1 MGMINTVMRILLAT
15 LRAPQEPSGTKSP
28 LLETV
33 DDAQKNQQ
41 NAPSPPDP
49 TDPKDGWWE
58 PLTKWWES
66 TEEWWTGGI
75 LAPTAGILL
84 LIAIGVLI
92 LLATRALRL
101 LVIRPL
107 IQRTKNKWDD
117 IFVDQAFFR
126 WISYLPPTLICSA
139 IVEQMPGLDPKDDG
153 AARLDLWIHQI
164 LTAATTF
171 TGMLALGAMV
181 DAGHEIWRRRSRSRN
196 HSIKGYVSLIKLFIY
211 ILGTVA
217 AVSFFFGRDPS
228 HLLTG
233 LGAMTAVLLLV
244 FKDTILSLVASVT
257 ISQNDM
263 IRLGDWVEMP
273 GAADGD
279 VVDIAL
285 HTVKIQNFDRT
296 ISTIPTM
303 HFVDKP
309 FKNWRNMSEGP
320 GRRIKRSVFLDSAS
334 VRFLTNEEVERMGR
348 IGLLQGYIEGKQR
361 ELTESNQGAD
371 AATAPLDVRR
381 LTNIGT
387 FRAYVLAWLKQ
398 HPHIHQGLTL
408 LVRQLPPGP
417 QGLPLE
423 IYAFT
428 KTTAWGAYEDVQGD
442 LFDFLL
448 AAIHDFDLRL
458 FQGPT
463 GDDLRSIA
471 GKSGDGA

>member
-1 MGMINTVMRILLAT
+1 MINSVMRSL
-15 LRAPQEPSGTKSP
+15 PQEAPGSKDLLKKALEQAADNQSGNLRWLDGDVP
-28 LLETV
+28 LWVEQIL
-33 DDAQKNQQ
+33 
-41 NAPSPPDP
+41 
-49 TDPKDGWWE
+49 
-58 PLTKWWES
+58 
-66 TEEWWTGGI
+66 GI
-75 LAPTAGILL
+75 ASLLGIG
-84 LIAIGVLI
+84 ILI
-92 LLATRALRL
+92 LLATRMLRL

-107 IQRTKNKWDD
+107 IKKTSNKWDD
-117 IFVDQAFFR
+117 VFVDQAFFQ
-126 WISYLPPTLICSA
+126 WISYMPPTLICSA
-139 IVEQMPGLDPKDDG
+139 IVELMPGLHPSLDSAKPI
-153 AARLDLWIHQI
+153 DLWVHQV
-164 LTAATTF
+164 LTAITTL
-171 TGMLALGAMV
+171 TGMLAIGALV
-181 DAGHEIWRRRSRSRN
+181 DACHELWRLNSKNRGR
-196 HSIKGYVSLIKLFIY
+196 SIKGYISLIKIFVYVI
-211 ILGTVA
+211 GTVA
-217 AVSFFFGRDPS
+217 AVALLFGRDPS
-228 HLLTG
+228 GVLIG
-233 LGAMTAVLLLV
+233 LGTFTAVLLLV
-244 FKDTILSLVASVT
+244 FKDTILSVVASIT
-257 ISQNDM
+257 LSQNDM

-303 HFVDKP
+303 QFVDKP
-309 FKNWRNMSEGP
+309 FKNWRNMSDGP
-320 GRRIKRSVFLDSAS
+320 GRRIKRSLFLDSAS
-334 VRFLTNEEVERMGR
+334 VRFLTDEEVERMGR
-348 IGLLQGYIEGKQR
+348 IGLLQSYIEGKQR

-471 GKSGDGA
+471 GRGGDGA

>member
-1 MGMINTVMRILLAT
+1 MINSVIRT
-15 LRAPQEPSGTKSP
+15 LPQEAPGSKDLLKKALEQAADNQSGDLRWLDGDVP
-28 LLETV
+28 LWVEQIL
-33 DDAQKNQQ
+33 
-41 NAPSPPDP
+41 
-49 TDPKDGWWE
+49 
-58 PLTKWWES
+58 
-66 TEEWWTGGI
+66 GI
-75 LAPTAGILL
+75 ASLLGIG
-84 LIAIGVLI
+84 ILI
-92 LLATRALRL
+92 LLATRMLRL

-107 IQRTKNKWDD
+107 IKRTSNKWDD
-117 IFVDQAFFR
+117 VFVDQAFFQ
-126 WISYLPPTLICSA
+126 WISYMPPTLICSA
-139 IVEQMPGLDPKDDG
+139 IVELMPGLHPSLDSAKPI
-153 AARLDLWIHQI
+153 DLWVHQV
-164 LTAATTF
+164 LTAITTL
-171 TGMLALGAMV
+171 TGMLAIGALV
-181 DAGHEIWRRRSRSRN
+181 DACHELWRLNSKNRGR
-196 HSIKGYVSLIKLFIY
+196 SIKGYISLIKIFVYVI
-211 ILGTVA
+211 GTVA
-217 AVSFFFGRDPS
+217 AVALLFGRDPS
-228 HLLTG
+228 GVLIG
-233 LGAMTAVLLLV
+233 LGTFTAVLLLV
-244 FKDTILSLVASVT
+244 FKDTILSVVASIT
-257 ISQNDM
+257 LSQNDM

-303 HFVDKP
+303 QFVDKP
-309 FKNWRNMSEGP
+309 FKNWRNMSDGP
-320 GRRIKRSVFLDSAS
+320 GRRIKRSLFLDSAS
-334 VRFLTNEEVERMGR
+334 VRFLTDEEVERMGR
-348 IGLLQGYIEGKQR
+348 IGLLQSYIEGKQR

-471 GKSGDGA
+471 GKGGDGA

>member
-1 MGMINTVMRILLAT
+1 MRML
-15 LRAPQEPSGTKSP
+15 PQEAPGSKDLLKKALEQAADNQSGNLRWLDGDVP
-28 LLETV
+28 LWVEQIL
-33 DDAQKNQQ
+33 
-41 NAPSPPDP
+41 
-49 TDPKDGWWE
+49 
-58 PLTKWWES
+58 
-66 TEEWWTGGI
+66 GI
-75 LAPTAGILL
+75 ASLLGIG
-84 LIAIGVLI
+84 ILI
-92 LLATRALRL
+92 LLATRMLRL

-107 IQRTKNKWDD
+107 IKRTSNKWDD
-117 IFVDQAFFR
+117 VFVDQAFFQ
-126 WISYLPPTLICSA
+126 WISYMPPTLICSA
-139 IVEQMPGLDPKDDG
+139 IVELMPGLHPSLDSAKPI
-153 AARLDLWIHQI
+153 DLWVHQV
-164 LTAATTF
+164 LTAITTL
-171 TGMLALGAMV
+171 TGMLAIGALV
-181 DAGHEIWRRRSRSRN
+181 DACHELWRLNSKNRGR
-196 HSIKGYVSLIKLFIY
+196 SIKGYISLIKIFVYVI
-211 ILGTVA
+211 GTVA
-217 AVSFFFGRDPS
+217 AVALLFGRDPS
-228 HLLTG
+228 GVLIG
-233 LGAMTAVLLLV
+233 LGTFTAVLLLV
-244 FKDTILSLVASVT
+244 FKDTILSVVASIT
-257 ISQNDM
+257 LSQNDM

-303 HFVDKP
+303 QFVDKP
-309 FKNWRNMSEGP
+309 FKNWRNMSDGP
-320 GRRIKRSVFLDSAS
+320 GRRIKRSLFLDSAS
-334 VRFLTNEEVERMGR
+334 VRFLTDEEVERIGR
-348 IGLLQGYIEGKQR
+348 IGLLQSYIEGKQR

-471 GKSGDGA
+471 GRGGDGA

>member
-1 MGMINTVMRILLAT
+1 MRSL
-15 LRAPQEPSGTKSP
+15 PQEAPGSKDLLKKALEQAADNQSGNLRWLDGDVP
-28 LLETV
+28 LWVEQIL
-33 DDAQKNQQ
+33 
-41 NAPSPPDP
+41 
-49 TDPKDGWWE
+49 
-58 PLTKWWES
+58 
-66 TEEWWTGGI
+66 GI
-75 LAPTAGILL
+75 ASLLGIG
-84 LIAIGVLI
+84 ILI
-92 LLATRALRL
+92 LLATRMLRL

-107 IQRTKNKWDD
+107 IKKTSNKWDD
-117 IFVDQAFFR
+117 VFVDQAFFQ
-126 WISYLPPTLICSA
+126 WISYMPPTLICSA
-139 IVEQMPGLDPKDDG
+139 IVELMPGLHPSLDSAKPI
-153 AARLDLWIHQI
+153 DLWVHQV
-164 LTAATTF
+164 LTAITTL
-171 TGMLALGAMV
+171 TGMLAIGALV
-181 DAGHEIWRRRSRSRN
+181 DACHELWRLNSKNRGR
-196 HSIKGYVSLIKLFIY
+196 SIKGYISLIKIFVYVI
-211 ILGTVA
+211 GTVA
-217 AVSFFFGRDPS
+217 AVALLFGRDPS
-228 HLLTG
+228 GVLIG
-233 LGAMTAVLLLV
+233 LGTFTAVLLLV
-244 FKDTILSLVASVT
+244 FKDTILSVVASIT
-257 ISQNDM
+257 LSQNDM

-303 HFVDKP
+303 QFVDKP
-309 FKNWRNMSEGP
+309 FKNWRNMSDGP
-320 GRRIKRSVFLDSAS
+320 GRRIKRSLFLDSAS
-334 VRFLTNEEVERMGR
+334 VRFLTDEEVERMGR
-348 IGLLQGYIEGKQR
+348 IGLLQSYIEGKQR

-471 GKSGDGA
+471 GRGGDGA

>member
-1 MGMINTVMRILLAT
+1 MINSVMRT
-15 LRAPQEPSGTKSP
+15 LPQEAPGSKDLLKKALDQAAGNQSGNLRWLDGDVP
-28 LLETV
+28 LWVEQIL
-33 DDAQKNQQ
+33 
-41 NAPSPPDP
+41 
-49 TDPKDGWWE
+49 
-58 PLTKWWES
+58 
-66 TEEWWTGGI
+66 GI
-75 LAPTAGILL
+75 ASLLGIG
-84 LIAIGVLI
+84 ILI
-92 LLATRALRL
+92 LLATRTLRL

-107 IQRTKNKWDD
+107 IKRTSNKWDD
-117 IFVDQAFFR
+117 VFVDQAFFQ
-126 WISYLPPTLICSA
+126 WISYMPPTLICSA
-139 IVEQMPGLDPKDDG
+139 IVELMPGLHPSLDSAKPI
-153 AARLDLWIHQI
+153 DLWVHQV
-164 LTAATTF
+164 LTAITTL
-171 TGMLALGAMV
+171 TGMLAIGALV
-181 DAGHEIWRRRSRSRN
+181 DACHELWRLNSKNRGR
-196 HSIKGYVSLIKLFIY
+196 SIKGYISLIKIFVYVI
-211 ILGTVA
+211 GTVA
-217 AVSFFFGRDPS
+217 AVALLFGRDPS
-228 HLLTG
+228 GVLIG
-233 LGAMTAVLLLV
+233 LGTFTAVLLLV
-244 FKDTILSLVASVT
+244 FKDTILSVVASIT
-257 ISQNDM
+257 LSQNDM

-303 HFVDKP
+303 QFVDKP
-309 FKNWRNMSEGP
+309 FKNWRNMSDGP
-320 GRRIKRSVFLDSAS
+320 GRRIKRSLFLDSAS
-334 VRFLTNEEVERMGR
+334 VRFLTDEEVERMGR
-348 IGLLQGYIEGKQR
+348 IGLLQSYIEGKQR

-428 KTTAWGAYEDVQGD
+428 KTTAWGAYEDIQGD

-471 GKSGDGA
+471 GRGGDGA

>member
-1 MGMINTVMRILLAT
+1 MINSVMRSL
-15 LRAPQEPSGTKSP
+15 PQEAPGSKDLLKKALEQAADNQSGNLRWLDGDVP
-28 LLETV
+28 LWVEQIL
-33 DDAQKNQQ
+33 
-41 NAPSPPDP
+41 
-49 TDPKDGWWE
+49 
-58 PLTKWWES
+58 
-66 TEEWWTGGI
+66 GI
-75 LAPTAGILL
+75 ASLLGIG
-84 LIAIGVLI
+84 ILI
-92 LLATRALRL
+92 LLATRMLRL

-107 IQRTKNKWDD
+107 IKKTSNKWDD
-117 IFVDQAFFR
+117 VFVDQAFFQ
-126 WISYLPPTLICSA
+126 WISYMPPTLICSA
-139 IVEQMPGLDPKDDG
+139 IVELMPGLHPSLDSAKPI
-153 AARLDLWIHQI
+153 DLWVHQV
-164 LTAATTF
+164 LTAITTL
-171 TGMLALGAMV
+171 TGMLAIGALV
-181 DAGHEIWRRRSRSRN
+181 DACHELWRLNSKNRGR
-196 HSIKGYVSLIKLFIY
+196 SIKGYISLIKIFVYVI
-211 ILGTVA
+211 GTVA
-217 AVSFFFGRDPS
+217 AVALLFGRDPS
-228 HLLTG
+228 GVLIG
-233 LGAMTAVLLLV
+233 LGTFTAVLLLV
-244 FKDTILSLVASVT
+244 FKDTILSVVASIT
-257 ISQNDM
+257 LSQNDM

-303 HFVDKP
+303 QFVDKP
-309 FKNWRNMSEGP
+309 FKNWRNMSDGP
-320 GRRIKRSVFLDSAS
+320 GRRIKRSLFLDSAS
-334 VRFLTNEEVERMGR
+334 VRFLTDEEVERMGR

-471 GKSGDGA
+471 GRGGDGA

>member
-1 MGMINTVMRILLAT
+1 MINSVMRT
-15 LRAPQEPSGTKSP
+15 LPQEAPGSKDLLKKALEQAADNQSGNLRWLDGDVP
-28 LLETV
+28 LWVEQIL
-33 DDAQKNQQ
+33 
-41 NAPSPPDP
+41 
-49 TDPKDGWWE
+49 
-58 PLTKWWES
+58 
-66 TEEWWTGGI
+66 GI
-75 LAPTAGILL
+75 ASLLGIG
-84 LIAIGVLI
+84 ILI
-92 LLATRALRL
+92 LLATRMLRL

-107 IQRTKNKWDD
+107 IKRTSNKWDD
-117 IFVDQAFFR
+117 VFVDQAFFQ
-126 WISYLPPTLICSA
+126 WISYMPPTLICSA
-139 IVEQMPGLDPKDDG
+139 IVELMPGLHPSLDSAKPI
-153 AARLDLWIHQI
+153 DLWVHQV
-164 LTAATTF
+164 LTAITTL
-171 TGMLALGAMV
+171 TGMLAIGALV
-181 DAGHEIWRRRSRSRN
+181 DACHELWRLNSKNRGR
-196 HSIKGYVSLIKLFIY
+196 SIKGYISLIKIFVYVI
-211 ILGTVA
+211 GTVA
-217 AVSFFFGRDPS
+217 AVALLFGRDPS
-228 HLLTG
+228 GVLIG
-233 LGAMTAVLLLV
+233 LGTFTAVLLLV
-244 FKDTILSLVASVT
+244 FKDTILSVVASIT
-257 ISQNDM
+257 LSQNDM

-303 HFVDKP
+303 QFVDKP
-309 FKNWRNMSEGP
+309 FKNWRNMSDGP
-320 GRRIKRSVFLDSAS
+320 GRRIKRSLFLDSAS
-334 VRFLTNEEVERMGR
+334 VRFLTDEEVERIGR
-348 IGLLQGYIEGKQR
+348 IGLLQSYIEGKQR

-471 GKSGDGA
+471 GRGGDGA

>member
-1 MGMINTVMRILLAT
+1 MINSVMRSL
-15 LRAPQEPSGTKSP
+15 PQEAPGSKDLLKKALEQAADNQSGNLRWLDGDVP
-28 LLETV
+28 LWVEQIL
-33 DDAQKNQQ
+33 
-41 NAPSPPDP
+41 
-49 TDPKDGWWE
+49 
-58 PLTKWWES
+58 
-66 TEEWWTGGI
+66 GI
-75 LAPTAGILL
+75 ASLLGIG
-84 LIAIGVLI
+84 ILI
-92 LLATRALRL
+92 LLATRMLRL

-107 IQRTKNKWDD
+107 IKKTSNKWDD
-117 IFVDQAFFR
+117 VFVDQAFFQ
-126 WISYLPPTLICSA
+126 WISYMPPTLICSA
-139 IVEQMPGLDPKDDG
+139 IVELMPGLHPSLDSAKPI
-153 AARLDLWIHQI
+153 DLWVHQV
-164 LTAATTF
+164 LTAITTL
-171 TGMLALGAMV
+171 TGMLAIGALV
-181 DAGHEIWRRRSRSRN
+181 DACHELWRLNSKNRGR
-196 HSIKGYVSLIKLFIY
+196 SIKGYISLIKIFVYVI
-211 ILGTVA
+211 GTVA
-217 AVSFFFGRDPS
+217 AVALLFGRDPS
-228 HLLTG
+228 GVLIG
-233 LGAMTAVLLLV
+233 LGTFTAVLLLV
-244 FKDTILSLVASVT
+244 FKDTILSVVASIT
-257 ISQNDM
+257 LSQNDM

-303 HFVDKP
+303 QFVDKP
-309 FKNWRNMSEGP
+309 FKNWRNMSDGP
-320 GRRIKRSVFLDSAS
+320 GRRIKRSLFLDSAS
-334 VRFLTNEEVERMGR
+334 VRFLTDEEVERMGR
-348 IGLLQGYIEGKQR
+348 IGLLQSYIEGKQR

-471 GKSGDGA
+471 GKGGDGA

>member
-1 MGMINTVMRILLAT
+1 MRMINSVMRT
-15 LRAPQEPSGTKSP
+15 LPQEAPGSKDLLKKALEQAADNQSGNLRWLDGDVP
-28 LLETV
+28 LWVEQIL
-33 DDAQKNQQ
+33 
-41 NAPSPPDP
+41 
-49 TDPKDGWWE
+49 
-58 PLTKWWES
+58 
-66 TEEWWTGGI
+66 GI
-75 LAPTAGILL
+75 ASLLGIG
-84 LIAIGVLI
+84 ILI
-92 LLATRALRL
+92 LLATRMLRL

-107 IQRTKNKWDD
+107 IKRTSNKWDD
-117 IFVDQAFFR
+117 VFVDQAFFQ
-126 WISYLPPTLICSA
+126 WISYMPPTLICSA
-139 IVEQMPGLDPKDDG
+139 IVELMPGLHPSLDSAKPI
-153 AARLDLWIHQI
+153 DLWVHQV
-164 LTAATTF
+164 LTAITTL
-171 TGMLALGAMV
+171 TGMLAIGALV
-181 DAGHEIWRRRSRSRN
+181 DACHELWRLNSKNRGR
-196 HSIKGYVSLIKLFIY
+196 SIKGYISLIKIFVYVI
-211 ILGTVA
+211 GTVA
-217 AVSFFFGRDPS
+217 AVALLFGRDPS
-228 HLLTG
+228 GVLIG
-233 LGAMTAVLLLV
+233 LGTFTAVLLLV
-244 FKDTILSLVASVT
+244 FKDTILSVVASIT
-257 ISQNDM
+257 LSQNDM

-303 HFVDKP
+303 QFVDKP
-309 FKNWRNMSEGP
+309 FKNWRNMSDGP
-320 GRRIKRSVFLDSAS
+320 GRRIKRSLFLDSAS
-334 VRFLTNEEVERMGR
+334 VRFLTDEEVERIGR
-348 IGLLQGYIEGKQR
+348 IGLLQSYIEGKQR

-471 GKSGDGA
+471 GRGGDGA